1 MIESETEDRSIS
13 TEEST
18 LQDAGHDLHEGP
30 ATASGPLRLWSRD
43 RVVIPTVAAVI
54 GLDQLTKYLIT
65 VFLPFR
71 QSWPAEG
78 FLRLTH
84 ATNSGTAFGLLP
96 NQTVFLIGASIVAI
110 GFLLYF
116 YRTQALTNPTLRL
129 AIGLQLG
136 GAFGNLIDR
145 LRSGS
150 VVDFIDVG
158 PWPIFNLADSSIVV
172 GVAILISTLVLN
184 VEKSQPAPSDPEAS
198 DPEESGGA
206 GP

>member
-1 MIESETEDRSIS
+1 MIESETEERSIS

-18 LQDAGHDLHEGP
+18 LQDPGHDLHEGP

-184 VEKSQPAPSDPEAS
+184 VEKSQPTPSDPEAS
-198 DPEESGGA
+198 DPEDSGGA